1 MLHGNISLN
10 ISEITI
16 KPVLLKKFYMKKFY
30 MKKLM
35 LYEICLFQFSTIPLL
50 LFAILFEISGH
61 HACSGLLVH
70 SHLNQALYGQSFL
83 NISGETM
90 KNCLERYLANCL
102 CLSFQVCVNATSLS
116 CQLCSSNKYLKPQAM
131 SERKGCTNFHFG
143 NLDVVK

>member
-16 KPVLLKKFYMKKFY
+16 KPVKMKKFYMKKFY

-61 HACSGLLVH
+61 HACGRLLVH
-70 SHLNQALYGQSFL
+70 SHLNQALYGHSFL

-90 KNCLERYLANCL
+90 KNCLERCLANCL

-143 NLDVVK
+143 NLDEVK